1 MDPFPDVPSSKHL
14 HWWALTDR
22 GRVRQNNEDSFLGL
36 RFDAQ
41 EVSYLGRIGEASTGS
56 MDFIFAVSDGMGGA
70 KAGEFASRIAVDK
83 ITRLMPAS
91 FKQSAKGLPTAFE
104 DILTELYQQTHK
116 SMTYLA
122 WGDPDCAG
130 MGATLTMCWFT
141 PEWLYFG
148 HVGDSR
154 LYYLPAGGTELK
166 QLSQDDTHVGWLLR
180 NGKISEWEARNH
192 PGRHGLQKALGAGN
206 QYVDPQVGAVG
217 YERGDTFLLCTDGV
231 TDGLYASSL
240 FDLLRTPDAAM
251 SQLNPAERIVHTAV
265 QQSGRD
271 NTTAFVITVK

>member
-1 MDPFPDVPSSKHL
+1 MESNSDAPLSKYL

-22 GRVRQNNEDSFLGL
+22 GRVRKNNEDSFLGL

-70 KAGEFASRIAVDK
+70 NAGEFASRIAVDK

-91 FKQSAKGLPTAFE
+91 FKQSAKGLPIAFE
-104 DILTELYQQTHK
+104 DILTELYQQIHK
-116 SMTYLA
+116 SLTYLA

-180 NGKISEWEARNH
+180 NGKISEWEARTH

-217 YERGDTFLLCTDGV
+217 YERGDTFFLCTDGV
-231 TDGLYASSL
+231 TDGLYDNHIV
-240 FDLLRTPDAAM
+240 DLLRTPDAAM
-251 SQLNPAERIVHTAV
+251 SELNPAERIVRTAV
-265 QQSGRD
+265 QLSGRD
-271 NTTAFVITVK
+271 NTTAFVITVQ